1 MRQSA
6 RQAPRRRLRKP
17 QRRRSLLDAA
27 VATFGASGY
36 HATSLD
42 AVAARAGVSKPVL
55 YDHFPSKEALYV
67 AVLED
72 LSERMLATLARHA
85 RPAAAGLEERL
96 ESAVAMLCRFVRHD
110 PAAARLLFPETVSE
124 PAVAAAHAAIRARS
138 VQLVAELTASDPD
151 FTAPRGLSR
160 RRAALIMGELQ
171 YSACVAAA
179 TWVYDHPTV
188 PVAHVV
194 AVFMDFAWVGL
205 ERFRRGEHWRE
216 G

>member
-1 MRQSA
+1 MPTAER
-6 RQAPRRRLRKP
+6 APRRRLRRP
-17 QRRRSLLDAA
+17 ERRRSLLDAA
-27 VATFGASGY
+27 VAAFGEGGY

-42 AVAARAGVSKPVL
+42 AVVARAGVSKPVL

-72 LSERMLATLARHA
+72 LSDAMLATLARRA

-96 ESAVAMLCRFVRHD
+96 ESAVSMLCRFARSQ
-110 PAAARLLFPETVSE
+110 PAAARLLFRETVAE
-124 PAVAAAHAAIRARS
+124 PAVAAAYAGIRARS
-138 VQLVAELTASDPD
+138 VRVAAELTASDPD
-151 FTAPRGLSR
+151 FTPPRGLSR

-171 YSACVAAA
+171 YSSCVAAA
-179 TWVYDHPTV
+179 TWVYEHPSV
-188 PVAHVV
+188 PVSDVV

-205 ERFRRGEHWRE
+205 ERFRRGEHWRD